1 MKSKLLILPIAGLML
16 TVAGGAVLAQSG
28 DTTAPAVNTAA
39 AEASAAA
46 AAEGPAHKGDGF
58 LTDVLA
64 DLVTKG
70 TITQAQSDAVTGAL
84 DTARTA
90 QQAERE
96 AMRAVWGTIMADGQI
111 TAEELKSLPEDSPLR
126 SVDGILD
133 DGVITQDELRGLGG
147 FGFGGRGGHGR
158 GGHGPGGHGP
168 MGSDDAAAPP
178 ASPSTGG

>member
-16 TVAGGAVLAQSG
+16 TGAAGAVLAQSG
-28 DTTAPAVNTAA
+28 DATAPAANTAA
-39 AEASAAA
+39 AEASAAPTA
-46 AAEGPAHKGDGF
+46 ADPAHKGDGL

-70 TITQAQSDAVTGAL
+70 TITQAQSDAITGAL

-96 AMRAVWGTIMADGQI
+96 AARAVWSTIMADGQI
-111 TAEELKSLPEDSPLR
+111 TEEELKTLPEDSPLR
-126 SVDGILD
+126 NIDGILD

-147 FGFGGRGGHGR
+147 FGFGGRGGHG
-158 GGHGPGGHGP
+158 PGGHGP
-168 MGSDDAAAPP
+168 MGSDDAAGPS
-178 ASPSTGG
+178 ASPSTGS

>member
-39 AEASAAA
+39 AEASA
-46 AAEGPAHKGDGF
+46 HKGDGF

-64 DLVTKG
+64 DLVAKG
-70 TITQAQSDAVTGAL
+70 TITQVQSDAVTGAL

-96 AMRAVWGTIMADGQI
+96 AMRAVWGTIIADGQI